1 MTIKIQQSQL
11 SEALKLIS
19 KAVSQNNIVPA
30 ASCIRFKNTGN
41 QLELSS
47 CNMQVSMQ
55 TTIPCESTESTDI
68 IIQSGLL
75 IETISSLADQ
85 AVMLDISPDNIV
97 TIRHNSGTCEMPIE
111 SGEDF
116 PFITIETDKEAKM
129 QSADL
134 FEAIYST
141 AYARYTDETNL
152 KFTGLQVDFA
162 KDKATFVACN
172 LLLLSA
178 FNVPGKFKA
187 GGLLMPKHVTDVLA
201 GLTFQSDCTIRY
213 SDKSIGFEFENGLV
227 IKSMLIDDKYPD
239 WRSIVPKNDIM
250 CIVNRTILISS
261 LKRVNA
267 FSPIKIKIA
276 SIFASAGKFEVQSSD
291 MNMKQSA
298 KETINADM
306 TSDLIINI
314 NVNGGELVAALSHM
328 SSENVTFLYSNQET
342 AMLIKE
348 DLESENFVSIMPLK
362 A

>member
-1 MTIKIQQSQL
+1 MQIKIQQSQL

-19 KAVSQNNIVPA
+19 KAVSQNNIIPA
-30 ASCIRFKNTGN
+30 ASCIRFKTDGN

-55 TTIPCESTESTDI
+55 TTIPCEATENNDG

-75 IETISSLADQ
+75 IETISSLAGQSVTFNIDGG
-85 AVMLDISPDNIV
+85 IV
-97 TIRHNSGTCEMPIE
+97 TIIHNSGTCEMPIE
-111 SGEDF
+111 PGGDF
-116 PFITIETDKEAKM
+116 PKIIIDTDKEAKM

-141 AYARYTDETNL
+141 AYARYLDETNL

-162 KDKATFVACN
+162 KDNATFVACN
-172 LLLLSA
+172 LVLLSA
-178 FNVPGKFKA
+178 FNVPGKFKP

-201 GLTFQSDCTIRY
+201 SLTFQSECTIKY
-213 SDKSIGFEFENGLV
+213 SDKSIGFEFENGLI

-250 CIVNRTILISS
+250 CTVNRAELVSS
-261 LKRVNA
+261 LKRVIK
-267 FSPIKIKIA
+267 FSPIKIKIV
-276 SIFASAGKFEVQSSD
+276 SIYASAGKFEVQSSD

-298 KETINADM
+298 KETINANM
-306 TSDLIINI
+306 TTDLMINI
-314 NVNGGELVAALSHM
+314 NINGGELIAALSHM
-328 SSENVTFLYSNQET
+328 DSENVTFLYSNQET

-348 DLESENFVSIMPLK
+348 DLENENFVSIMPLK
-362 A
+362 V